1 MAIRVRDLR
10 VASPDDGESLAAA
23 AAARLRARRGEL
35 REISVVR
42 RSLDA
47 RKRPPVWVVTV
58 DVEIEGE
65 STAEDAVLARA
76 ASATVFRAPEPPR
89 PFRVGKTRGDFT
101 PVVIGAGPAGLFA
114 VLTFLEAG
122 VVPVLVERG
131 RPVEQRSRDVARFF
145 RGAGLDPE
153 SNIQFGEGGAGTFS
167 DGKLYTRRRDAS
179 LELVLRRFVEF
190 GAPSEILTEG
200 RPHIGTDRLRD
211 VLRNLRATF
220 REAGVELRFGERVE
234 RFEIAGGRLVE
245 VALSGGASLRSPA
258 TVLATGHSARDT
270 VLELARAG
278 LALEAKPLAIGLR
291 VEHPQWCVDVARYGA
306 RRDAGPRPLPPAD
319 YNLTAQVGDRGVYT
333 FCMCPG
339 GRILAATSET
349 GAVVTNGMSAHSRGA
364 PRANSGVVVTV
375 EPRDFGGDRDPLA
388 GIAFQ
393 RRWEA
398 AAFEL
403 GGGDYRAPAQQLVD
417 FIEERAT
424 ESELRSSYRPG
435 VRPALLDGCLPEWV
449 AGALRDGLRRFGAE
463 MPGFVNAD
471 AVLVGV
477 ETRTSS
483 PVRIP
488 RTGKGEAPGAATLYP
503 AGEGAGYAGGITT
516 AALDGMRA
524 ARHVLEAAGIR
535 G

>member
-10 VASPDDGESLAAA
+10 SRSRDDAEGWALAAA
-23 AAARLRARRGEL
+23 RRLGVARAAVRGL
-35 REISVVR
+35 VLVR

-47 RKRPPVWVVTV
+47 RGRPPRWVVTV
-58 DVEIEGE
+58 DVDVEG
-65 STAEDAVLARA
+65 EDAVLA
-76 ASATVFRAPEPPR
+76 ASRHSNVARAPVPPA
-89 PFRVGKTRGDFT
+89 PFAVGRRRSEVQ
-101 PVVIGAGPAGLFA
+101 PIVIGAGPAGLFA
-114 VLTFLEAG
+114 VMTFLEAG
-122 VVPVLVERG
+122 VIPRVIERG
-131 RPVEQRSRDVARFF
+131 REVERRSRDVARFF
-145 RGAGLDPE
+145 RGGAFDPE

-167 DGKLYTRRRDAS
+167 DGKLYTRRRDAD

-190 GAPSEILTEG
+190 GAPSEILTDG

-220 REAGVELRFGERVE
+220 AEAGVVLDYGRRAE
-234 RFEIAGGRLVE
+234 RFEVAGGRLEELVLDDGS
-245 VALSGGASLRSPA
+245 VIRPHAAI
-258 TVLATGHSARDT
+258 LATGHSARDT
-270 VLELARAG
+270 FAALHRAG
-278 LALEAKPLAIGLR
+278 VSLEAKPFAIGVR

-306 RRDAGPRPLPPAD
+306 RREARGGALPPAD
-319 YNLTAQVGDRGVYT
+319 YNLTAQAAGRGVYT

-349 GAVVTNGMSAHSRGA
+349 GAVVTNGMSAHSRSA

-375 EPRDFGGDRDPLA
+375 DPADFGGGADPLA

-393 RRWEA
+393 RRFEE

-403 GGGDYRAPAQQLVD
+403 GGGNYHAPAQRLVD
-417 FIEERAT
+417 FLAGRPT
-424 ESELRSSYRPG
+424 EVPLRSSYRPG
-435 VRPALLDGCLPEWV
+435 VRPAALDGCLPAWV
-449 AGALRDGLRRFGAE
+449 VEPLREGLRRFGAQ
-463 MPGFVNAD
+463 MPGFEND
-471 AVLVGV
+471 EAVLVGV

-488 RTGKGEAPGAATLYP
+488 RADSGEALGTAGLFP

-516 AALDGMRA
+516 AALDGVRA
-524 ARHVLEAAGIR
+524 ARKVLAALGL